1 MKKLFE
7 NSSCIIMFLIV
18 IAICCYPIIFV
29 YLIIIVIAWLYIKG
43 KVYMHKLEKF
53 KKENNGKVYYIYSS
67 KKRWKQINLKFVLPI
82 LENGIGKIY
91 NYKGNIE
98 TVLPLNIFLSYY
110 LQIDNLKYPLFMK
123 IVEDKAVGVSI
134 YNDLVELHNNTIDV
148 IQFQNQVK
156 QKLSEL
162 EKKSQ

>member
-1 MKKLFE
+1 M
-7 NSSCIIMFLIV
+7 
-18 IAICCYPIIFV
+18 
-29 YLIIIVIAWLYIKG
+29 
-43 KVYMHKLEKF
+43 
-53 KKENNGKVYYIYSS
+53 
-67 KKRWKQINLKFVLPI
+67 PI